1 MRCGSAEEFGEVGDG
16 RVKPKINRYCGG
28 PLSSYNKFPWSSER
42 YGSLNSTAL
51 PPNFRSLLPL
61 ALFFSSRQTFFSMG
75 PSDSFGG
82 ANRLPTVEENIKLK
96 KTDSPKKISQN

>member
-1 MRCGSAEEFGEVGDG
+1 
-16 RVKPKINRYCGG
+16 
-28 PLSSYNKFPWSSER
+28 
-42 YGSLNSTAL
+42 
-51 PPNFRSLLPL
+51 
-61 ALFFSSRQTFFSMG
+61 MG